1 MTKPLTLL
9 LFIGL
14 SWGQSDLSIKEEA
27 VLDAKRNAKKW
38 LAYPPLALISAGGF
52 ATATFF
58 IGEDIFEINDD
69 DILLPSIIVGGSL
82 GMTGLYYFFNKLD
95 KKSTNGT
102 SDSDIDLYKEIYL
115 KELKKRKSE
124 NIISSGV
131 LVGLVTG
138 LTALLIIES
147 FSGGMGN
154 YDACFDPGCD

>member
-1 MTKPLTLL
+1 M
-9 LFIGL
+9 

-27 VLDAKRNAKKW
+27 VLDAKRDAKKW
-38 LAYPPLALISAGGF
+38 LAYPLLALISAGGF

-58 IGEDIFEINDD
+58 IGEDIFEVNDD
-69 DILLPSIIVGGSL
+69 DILLPSIVGGGSL
-82 GMTGLYYFFNKLD
+82 GMIGLYYFFDKLD

-102 SDSDIDLYKEIYL
+102 SDSHIELYKEIYL

-138 LTALLIIES
+138 LTTVLIIES
-147 FSGGMGN
+147 FTGGMGN
-154 YDACFDPGCD
+154 YDACFDPRCD

>member
-1 MTKPLTLL
+1 MTKHLTLL

-27 VLDAKRNAKKW
+27 VLDAKRDAKKW

-58 IGEDIFEINDD
+58 IGEHIFKINDD
-69 DILLPSIIVGGSL
+69 DILLPSIVGGGSL
-82 GMTGLYYFFNKLD
+82 CMTGLYYFFNKLD
-95 KKSTNGT
+95 KKSTIGT

-138 LTALLIIES
+138 LTTVLIIES
-147 FSGGMGN
+147 FTVGMGN
-154 YDACFDPGCD
+154 YDACFNPRCD

>member
-1 MTKPLTLL
+1 M
-9 LFIGL
+9 
-14 SWGQSDLSIKEEA
+14 
-27 VLDAKRNAKKW
+27 DAKRDAKKW

-58 IGEDIFEINDD
+58 IGEDIFEVNDD
-69 DILLPSIIVGGSL
+69 DILLPSIVGGGSL
-82 GMTGLYYFFNKLD
+82 GMIGLYYLFNKLD

-102 SDSDIDLYKEIYL
+102 SDSDIELYKEIYL

-138 LTALLIIES
+138 LTTVLIIES
-147 FSGGMGN
+147 FTGGMGN
-154 YDACFDPGCD
+154 YDACFDPRCD